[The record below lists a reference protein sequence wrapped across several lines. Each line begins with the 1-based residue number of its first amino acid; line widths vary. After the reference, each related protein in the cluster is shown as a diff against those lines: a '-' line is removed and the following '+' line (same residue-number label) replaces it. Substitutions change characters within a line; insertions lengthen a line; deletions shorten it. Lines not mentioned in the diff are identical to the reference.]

1 MKSSIQYIEKEL
13 AGLHPDT
20 EIEGF
25 KRLIFDFVCGWG
37 FTQQVLKKNEMV
49 SPPDFEKIKSIV
61 LRLKNYEPIQYIIG
75 ETEFYGLKLKVTPA
89 VLIPRPETEELVD
102 WVVRSNLPGKC
113 TILDIGTGSG
123 CIALAIKSKLKDAKV
138 SGIDISEEALEVARE
153 NAMLKMDLK

>member
-49 SPPDFEKIKSIV
+49 SLPDFEKIKSLEGISV
-61 LRLKNYEPIQYIIG
+61 IG
-75 ETEFYGLKLKVTPA
+75 HMTDAASGVFMASNNGP
-89 VLIPRPETEELVD
+89 LI
-102 WVVRSNLPGKC
+102 K
-113 TILDIGTGSG
+113 I
-123 CIALAIKSKLKDAKV
+123 
-138 SGIDISEEALEVARE
+138 EALGWNHMRGEE
-153 NAMLKMDLK
+153 